1 MAPDDAAAV
10 KLPRMNVPG
19 MQTPPPPQ
27 PPGLDPMEGL
37 KNMARDAANSA
48 RAQFAPQSPPPVA
61 PLLGPGAGSTVLP
74 MLQAADT
81 YMRDKTAA
89 AIGNAK
95 DVPGTVAQG
104 VQSIVDAGRAEGQ
117 RIQAID
123 NTQTERPGTVMGGVQ
138 NLGAR
143 IKNGLLDA
151 GVLSPDIVSRAPIL
165 TPDQQH
171 GVNPALPQAT
181 YSNEGRSAPS
191 PVVAAP
197 VAGAP
202 APAAPG
208 GDKFDKQV
216 QLASLISAQNNSR
229 TPVSNPY
236 EGPAAGVAPPAG
248 GVHGSIGVE
257 GFQKQLAN
265 IQALRTPEPQ
275 TGGVAAADTETWQD
289 KHNREKTEKWAL
301 EDQMRA
307 LKSINPNTDGGRAQ
321 LAAMGHLISSGQ
333 SAAASR
339 YGADASSG
347 ASMHNAGLAAQS
359 ASARDAANLQAT
371 GMQVSG
377 QDRNSQRS
385 ANASMYGH
393 NTHANTAM
401 QDAMLRA
408 QTAMQGHQVQRDTNA
423 ATNASALERT
433 RMMVDEGRERT
444 AAGAK
449 ESQNKLLMAGNE
461 KLVNPLNPAEW
472 YTRSG
477 EKGRFV
483 EVGMPKPK
491 DKKAEK

>member
-1 MAPDDAAAV
+1 MTPDDAAAV

-171 GVNPALPQAT
+171 GVKPALPQAT
-181 YSNEGRSAPS
+181 YSNEGRSVPS

-307 LKSINPNTDGGRAQ
+307 LKSINPNTAGGRAQ

-433 RMMVDEGRERT
+433 RMMADEGRHRT
-444 AAGAK
+444 DQTALAEQNRQLAALYGFKPELLDSRFGFNAAG
-449 ESQNKLLMAGNE
+449 QRIQFG
-461 KLVNPLNPAEW
+461 LVQ
-472 YTRSG
+472 
-477 EKGRFV
+477 
-483 EVGMPKPK
+483 PK

>member
-81 YMRDKTAA
+81 YMRDKNAKALSNAKQAYGTFTDAVTPPSSNYIGNGPTDPDTNGRKQAPGIDLKAA
-89 AIGNAK
+89 A
-95 DVPGTVAQG
+95 
-104 VQSIVDAGRAEGQ
+104 GQ
-117 RIQAID
+117 LADRVGAAVGGD
-123 NTQTERPGTVMGGVQ
+123 DYMRERT
-138 NLGAR
+138 
-143 IKNGLLDA
+143 
-151 GVLSPDIVSRAPIL
+151 
-165 TPDQQH
+165 
-171 GVNPALPQAT
+171 
-181 YSNEGRSAPS
+181 PS
-191 PVVAAP
+191 PVYNPFAVRPAASAAP
-197 VAGAP
+197 AAGAP
-202 APAAPG
+202 APVAQG
-208 GDKFDKQV
+208 GDKYDKQV

-229 TPVSNPY
+229 APVSNPY
-236 EGPAAGVAPPAG
+236 EGPAAGVAPPAS

-275 TGGVAAADTETWQD
+275 TGGGVAAADTETWQD
-289 KHNREKTEKWAL
+289 KHNREKTEKWAQ
-301 EDQMRA
+301 EDQMRM
-307 LKSINPNTDGGRAQ
+307 LKGINPNTAGGRAQ
-321 LAAMGHLISSGQ
+321 LATIGRIISSGQ

-347 ASMHNAGLAAQS
+347 ASMHSAQLGYQGGRE
-359 ASARDAANLQAT
+359 RDAANLQAT

-393 NTHANTAM
+393 DTHANTAM

>member
-1 MAPDDAAAV
+1 MAPDDAVAV

-48 RAQFAPQSPPPVA
+48 RAQVAPQSPPPVA

-171 GVNPALPQAT
+171 GVKPALPQAT

-275 TGGVAAADTETWQD
+275 TGGVAAAADTETWQD
-289 KHNREKTEKWAL
+289 KHNRRMDEKWAQ
-301 EDQMRA
+301 EDQMRV
-307 LKSINPNTDGGRAQ
+307 LKSINPNTAGGRAQ

-371 GMQVSG
+371 GMQVSA

-433 RMMVDEGRERT
+433 RMTVEEGRHRT
-444 AAGAK
+444 DQTALAEQNRQLAALYGFKPDMLDPRFGVNAAG
-449 ESQNKLLMAGNE
+449 QRIQFG
-461 KLVNPLNPAEW
+461 LVQ
-472 YTRSG
+472 
-477 EKGRFV
+477 
-483 EVGMPKPK
+483 PK

>member
-1 MAPDDAAAV
+1 MADDDTVAA
-10 KLPRMNVPG
+10 KLPRLNVPG
-19 MQTPPPPQ
+19 VQTPPPQ

-37 KNMARDAANSA
+37 KNMARDAANA
-48 RAQFAPQSPPPVA
+48 VAPVMTLGGDATRIGNELKTTGGMVADKVLGGIFGDQYQRERTNPAAGVDPFAYKGAPIPAPPTPGATPAPAAPNIAPPP
-61 PLLGPGAGSTVLP
+61 
-74 MLQAADT
+74 
-81 YMRDKTAA
+81 
-89 AIGNAK
+89 
-95 DVPGTVAQG
+95 
-104 VQSIVDAGRAEGQ
+104 
-117 RIQAID
+117 
-123 NTQTERPGTVMGGVQ
+123 
-138 NLGAR
+138 
-143 IKNGLLDA
+143 
-151 GVLSPDIVSRAPIL
+151 
-165 TPDQQH
+165 
-171 GVNPALPQAT
+171 PA
-181 YSNEGRSAPS
+181 
-191 PVVAAP
+191 AAP

-265 IQALRTPEPQ
+265 IQALRTSEPQ
-275 TGGVAAADTETWQD
+275 PGGGAAADTETWQD
-289 KHNREKTEKWAL
+289 KQNRQMGEKWAQ
-301 EDQMRA
+301 EDQMRM
-307 LKSINPNTDGGRAQ
+307 LKSINPNTAGGRAQ
-321 LAAMGHLISSGQ
+321 LAAVGHLISSGQ

-347 ASMHNAGLAAQS
+347 ASMHNAQLGYQGGRE
-359 ASARDAANLQAT
+359 RDAANLQAT

-377 QDRNSQRS
+377 QDRNSQRV
-385 ANASMYGH
+385 ADASMYGH
-393 NTHANTAM
+393 STHARTAM